1 MAVTKISR
9 WYREV
14 VIDSTIVR
22 WRKKQ
27 RKRRIIAARILDMA
41 TQRYGDDLDRI
52 DALLSEPR
60 EALPKGCSLAEAI
73 NLGYYNRA
81 LKVARKV
88 FI

>member
-14 VIDSTIVR
+14 VVDSTIVR

-41 TQRYGDDLDRI
+41 TQRYGDDLDKV
-52 DALLSEPR
+52 DAVLSQPR
-60 EALPKGCSLAEAI
+60 EELPQGCSLAEAI
-73 NLGYYNRA
+73 DQGFYNRA
-81 LKVARKV
+81 LKTARKV
-88 FI
+88 LL